1 MIQETMQSFQC
12 SIKAQKCSRK
22 NDRDENTRVSFLN
35 NQCPSVGFAYQ
46 IIITPTYVISNE
58 IPYHVTT
65 HFINNDNQSPLN
77 NMQQKIK
84 YSQQTNEQNTVSSSR
99 QP

>member
-46 IIITPTYVISNE
+46 IIITPAYVISNE

-65 HFINNDNQSPLN
+65 HFYKQ
-77 NMQQKIK
+77 
-84 YSQQTNEQNTVSSSR
+84 
-99 QP
+99 